1 MSKPSKLSK
10 QEKKLAKQNKVENPA
25 TVETKPA
32 APAATEAPAVEK
44 PAEEK
49 PQPSQSEKPKNKK
62 DEKPETQ
69 AKPKQKPQ
77 NKTKD
82 PDKNPSGHIEEVEA
96 EVVHPTSMP
105 GAVLGVIEGE
115 RIDANHT
122 IELMGMVERRYLT
135 KAGETYPEELKKAMN
150 AQFDFMM
157 YTILMRWNEQTKNDF
172 GEAGVMVNQEVF
184 EQIADTVR
192 EAFGIELK
200 GLPAGKDGQMKIDFE
215 ASNATADTETQEILK
230 KEAKRKVVKELP
242 VYTEGMTEEQI
253 VQAIDDIFGMQG
265 NGGMEANLYNA
276 INFAREAYKLE
287 KEEPHQILATILKK
301 FNTLPMVL
309 RGFEGMSY
317 GRILTNGNPFNAH
330 TTVMSKMQKYQYTEA
345 QVAGIIMTLIADQIE
360 RNCKTGG
367 KFEDRS
373 VPIGELLKA
382 FNDEMIN
389 NILTSEDPVPVP
401 SIKGLMVSKTEVID
415 REKIINDIEKVYGK
429 LDDKKLKKKLQEIAG
444 LYFEDI
450 VPLETLLSK

>member
-1 MSKPSKLSK
+1 MSKSSKLSK
-10 QEKKLAKQNKVENPA
+10 QEKKLAKQNTA

-32 APAATEAPAVEK
+32 ADPAAIEAPAVEK

-49 PQPSQSEKPKNKK
+49 PQPSQSEEPKNKK
-62 DEKPETQ
+62 DEKSETQ
-69 AKPKQKPQ
+69 TKPKQKPQ
-77 NKTKD
+77 NKTKN
-82 PDKNPSGHIEEVEA
+82 PDKNSKGHIEEVEA
-96 EVVHPTSMP
+96 EVVHPTNIP

-157 YTILMRWNEQTKNDF
+157 YTVLMRWNEQTKNDF

-184 EQIADTVR
+184 GQIADTVR

-215 ASNATADTETQEILK
+215 ASNATADAETQKTLE

-242 VYTEGMTEEQI
+242 IYTEGMTEEQI
-253 VQAIDDIFGMQG
+253 VKSIDDIFGMQG
-265 NGGMEANLYNA
+265 YGMEGNLQNA
-276 INFAREAYKLE
+276 IEFARQAYKLE
-287 KEEPHQILATILKK
+287 KEEPHQVLAVILKK

-317 GRILTNGNPFNAH
+317 DRVMKNGNPFLAH
-330 TTVMSKMQKYQYTEA
+330 AVVMSKLQKYNYNEA
-345 QVAGIIMTLIADQIE
+345 QVANMVRTFIADQIE

-373 VPIGELLKA
+373 IPIGELLKA

-389 NILTSEDPVPVP
+389 NILTSEDPIPVP
-401 SIKGLMVSKTEVID
+401 NIKGLSVDKTEVID
-415 REKIINDIEKVYGK
+415 REKIVNDIEKVYGK

-444 LYFEDI
+444 LYFSDI

>member
-1 MSKPSKLSK
+1 MSKSKLSK
-10 QEKKLAKQNKVENPA
+10 QEKKLAKQNVT
-25 TVETKPA
+25 TVETKPT
-32 APAATEAPAVEK
+32 ATEAPAPAAPT

-62 DEKPETQ
+62 DEKSETQ
-69 AKPKQKPQ
+69 TKPKQKPQ
-77 NKTKD
+77 SKTKN
-82 PDKNPSGHIEEVEA
+82 PDQNPGGHIEEVEA

-157 YTILMRWNEQTKNDF
+157 YTVLMRWNEQTKNDF

-184 EQIADTVR
+184 GQIADTVR

-200 GLPAGKDGQMKIDFE
+200 GLPAGNDGQMKIDFE
-215 ASNATADTETQEILK
+215 ASNATADAETQEALK

-242 VYTEGMTEEQI
+242 VYEEGMTEEQI
-253 VQAIDDIFGMQG
+253 IQSIDDIFGMQG
-265 NGGMEANLYNA
+265 YGMEGNLQNA
-276 INFAREAYKLE
+276 IEFARQAYKLE
-287 KEEPHQILATILKK
+287 KEEPHQVLAVILKK
-301 FNTLPMVL
+301 FNTLPTVL

-317 GRILTNGNPFNAH
+317 DRVMKNGNPFLAH
-330 TTVMSKMQKYQYTEA
+330 TVIMSKLQKYNYNEA
-345 QVAGIIMTLIADQIE
+345 QVANIVRTFIADQIE

-373 VPIGELLKA
+373 IPIGELLKA

-401 SIKGLMVSKTEVID
+401 NIKGLSVDKTEVID
-415 REKIINDIEKVYGK
+415 REKIVNDIEKVYGK
-429 LDDKKLKKKLQEIAG
+429 LDNKKLKKKLQEIAG
-444 LYFEDI
+444 LYFSDI

>member
-1 MSKPSKLSK
+1 MSKSKLSK
-10 QEKKLAKQNKVENPA
+10 QEKKLAKQNTA

-32 APAATEAPAVEK
+32 AAPAATEATAPAAST

-49 PQPSQSEKPKNKK
+49 PQPSQSEKLKNKK
-62 DEKPETQ
+62 DEKSETQ

-77 NKTKD
+77 NKTKN
-82 PDKNPSGHIEEVEA
+82 PDKNSSGHIEEVEA

-157 YTILMRWNEQTKNDF
+157 YTVLMRWNEQTKNDF

-184 EQIADTVR
+184 GQIADTVR

-200 GLPAGKDGQMKIDFE
+200 GLPAGNDGQMKIDFE

-242 VYTEGMTEEQI
+242 VYIEGMTEEQI
-253 VQAIDDIFGMQG
+253 IQAIDDIFGMQG
-265 NGGMEANLYNA
+265 YGMEGNLQNA
-276 INFAREAYKLE
+276 IEFARQAYKLE
-287 KEEPHQILATILKK
+287 KEEPHQILAVILKK
-301 FNTLPMVL
+301 FDHLPMAL

-317 GRILTNGNPFNAH
+317 GRIMANGNPFLAH
-330 TTVMSKMQKYQYTEA
+330 TAVMSKMQKYKYTEA
-345 QVAGIIMTLIADQIE
+345 QVANLIRTFISDQIE

-367 KFEDRS
+367 KFEERS
-373 VPIGELLKA
+373 VPITSLLKA
-382 FNDEMIN
+382 FNDKMIN
-389 NILTSEDPVPVP
+389 DILTSEDPIPVP
-401 SIKGLMVSKTEVID
+401 SIKGLSVDKTEVID
-415 REKIINDIEKVYGK
+415 RGKIVNDIEKVYGK

-444 LYFEDI
+444 LYFSDI

>member
-10 QEKKLAKQNKVENPA
+10 QEKKLAKQNTA

-32 APAATEAPAVEK
+32 ADTAATEAPTVEK

-49 PQPSQSEKPKNKK
+49 PQSSQSEELKNKK
-62 DEKPETQ
+62 DEKSETQ
-69 AKPKQKPQ
+69 AKPKQKSQ
-77 NKTKD
+77 NKTKN
-82 PDKNPSGHIEEVEA
+82 PDKNSQGHIEEVEA
-96 EVVHPTSMP
+96 EVVHPTNIP

-122 IELMGMVERRYLT
+122 IELMSMVERRYLT

-157 YTILMRWNEQTKNDF
+157 YTVLMRWNEQTKNDF

-184 EQIADTVR
+184 GQIADTVR

-215 ASNATADTETQEILK
+215 ATNATADAETQEALK

-253 VQAIDDIFGMQG
+253 VKSIDDIFGMTG
-265 NGGMEANLYNA
+265 YGMEGNLQNA
-276 INFAREAYKLE
+276 IEFTRQAYKLE
-287 KEEPHQILATILKK
+287 KEEPHQVLAVILKK
-301 FNTLPMVL
+301 FDTLPMAL

-317 GRILTNGNPFNAH
+317 DRVMKNGNPFLAH
-330 TTVMSKMQKYQYTEA
+330 TVVMSKLQKYNYNEA
-345 QVAGIIMTLIADQIE
+345 QVANMVRTFIADQIE

-373 VPIGELLKA
+373 IPIGELLKA

-389 NILTSEDPVPVP
+389 NILTSENPIPVPN
-401 SIKGLMVSKTEVID
+401 IKGLSVDKTEVID
-415 REKIINDIEKVYGK
+415 REKIVNDIEKVYGK
-429 LDDKKLKKKLQEIAG
+429 LDNKKLKKKLQEIAG
-444 LYFEDI
+444 LYFSDI

>member
-1 MSKPSKLSK
+1 MSKPNKLSK
-10 QEKKLAKQNKVENPA
+10 QEKKLAKQNTA

-32 APAATEAPAVEK
+32 AAPANPTPAPAAETKV
-44 PAEEK
+44 EEK

-62 DEKPETQ
+62 DEKSETQ
-69 AKPKQKPQ
+69 TKSKQKPQ

-82 PDKNPSGHIEEVEA
+82 SDKNPGGIEEVEA

-157 YTILMRWNEQTKNDF
+157 YTVLMRWNEQTKNDF

-184 EQIADTVR
+184 GQIADTVR

-200 GLPAGKDGQMKIDFE
+200 GLPAGNDGQMKIDFE
-215 ASNATADTETQEILK
+215 ASNATADAETQEALK
-230 KEAKRKVVKELP
+230 KETKRKVVKELP

-253 VQAIDDIFGMQG
+253 VKSIDDIFGMQG
-265 NGGMEANLYNA
+265 YGMEGNLQNA
-276 INFAREAYKLE
+276 IEFARQAYKLE
-287 KEEPHQILATILKK
+287 KEEPHQVLAVILKK
-301 FNTLPMVL
+301 FDHLPMAL

-317 GRILTNGNPFNAH
+317 GRIMANGNPFLAH
-330 TTVMSKMQKYQYTEA
+330 TAVMNKMQKYKYTEA
-345 QVAGIIMTLIADQIE
+345 QVANLIRTFISDQIE

-367 KFEDRS
+367 KFEERS
-373 VPIGELLKA
+373 VPITSLLKA
-382 FNDEMIN
+382 FNDKMIN
-389 NILTSEDPVPVP
+389 DILTSEDPIPVP
-401 SIKGLMVSKTEVID
+401 SIKGLSVDKTEVID
-415 REKIINDIEKVYGK
+415 REKIVNDIEKVYGK

-444 LYFEDI
+444 LYFSDI

>member
-10 QEKKLAKQNKVENPA
+10 QEKKLAKQNTA
-25 TVETKPA
+25 IVETKPA
-32 APAATEAPAVEK
+32 AAPETTEASTAEK

-49 PQPSQSEKPKNKK
+49 PQPSQSEEPKNKK
-62 DEKPETQ
+62 DEKSETQ

-77 NKTKD
+77 SKTKD
-82 PDKNPSGHIEEVEA
+82 PDKNPGGHIEEVEV
-96 EVVHPTSMP
+96 EVVHPTNIP

-157 YTILMRWNEQTKNDF
+157 YTVLMRWNEQTKNDF
-172 GEAGVMVNQEVF
+172 GEAGIIVNQEVF
-184 EQIADTVR
+184 GQIADTVR

-215 ASNATADTETQEILK
+215 ATNATADAETQKTLE

-253 VQAIDDIFGMQG
+253 VKSIDNIFGMTG
-265 NGGMEANLYNA
+265 YGMEGNLQNA
-276 INFAREAYKLE
+276 IEFARQAYKLE
-287 KEEPHQILATILKK
+287 KEEPHQVLAVILKK
-301 FNTLPMVL
+301 FDTLPMAL

-317 GRILTNGNPFNAH
+317 DRVMKNGNPFLAH
-330 TTVMSKMQKYQYTEA
+330 TVVMSKLQKYNYNEA
-345 QVAGIIMTLIADQIE
+345 QVANMVRTFIADQIE

-373 VPIGELLKA
+373 IPIGELLKA

-389 NILTSEDPVPVP
+389 NILTSEDPIPVP
-401 SIKGLMVSKTEVID
+401 NIKGLSVDKTEVID
-415 REKIINDIEKVYGK
+415 REKIVNDIEKVYGK

-444 LYFEDI
+444 LYFSDI

>member
-10 QEKKLAKQNKVENPA
+10 QEKKLAKQNKVENST

-32 APAATEAPAVEK
+32 ATETSAAEK
-44 PAEEK
+44 SSEEK
-49 PQPSQSEKPKNKK
+49 PKSSQSEKSVDKPAKPA
-62 DEKPETQ
+62 EKPKD
-69 AKPKQKPQ
+69 KPKPK
-77 NKTKD
+77 KEK
-82 PDKNPSGHIEEVEA
+82 IEEVEA
-96 EVVHPTSMP
+96 EVVHPTNIP

-157 YTILMRWNEQTKNDF
+157 YTVLMRWNEQTKNDF

-184 EQIADTVR
+184 GQIADTVR

-215 ASNATADTETQEILK
+215 ASNATADAETQEALK
-230 KEAKRKVVKELP
+230 KEVKRKVVKEIP
-242 VYTEGMTEEQI
+242 VYEEGMTEEQI
-253 VQAIDDIFGMQG
+253 IQSIDDIFGMQG
-265 NGGMEANLYNA
+265 YGMEGNLQNA
-276 INFAREAYKLE
+276 IEFARQAYKLE
-287 KEEPHQILATILKK
+287 KEEPHQVLAVILKK
-301 FNTLPMVL
+301 FDHLPMVL

-317 GRILTNGNPFNAH
+317 GRIMANGNPFLAH
-330 TTVMSKMQKYQYTEA
+330 TAVMSKMQKYKYTEA
-345 QVAGIIMTLIADQIE
+345 QVANLIRTLVSDQIE

-367 KFEDRS
+367 KFEERS
-373 VPIGELLKA
+373 IPITSLLKA
-382 FNDEMIN
+382 FNDKMIN
-389 NILTSEDPVPVP
+389 DILTSKDPVPVP
-401 SIKGLMVSKTEVID
+401 SIKGLLVDKTEVID
-415 REKIINDIEKVYGK
+415 RGKIVNDIEKVYGK
-429 LDDKKLKKKLQEIAG
+429 LDNKQLKKKLQEIAG
-444 LYFEDI
+444 LYFSDI

>member
-1 MSKPSKLSK
+1 MSKSKLSK
-10 QEKKLAKQNKVENPA
+10 QEKKLAKQNA
-25 TVETKPA
+25 TTVETKPA
-32 APAATEAPAVEK
+32 ATPAATEAPVVEK

-49 PQPSQSEKPKNKK
+49 PQPSQSKKPENKK
-62 DEKPETQ
+62 DEKSETQ

-77 NKTKD
+77 NKTKNS
-82 PDKNPSGHIEEVEA
+82 DKNPDGHIEEVEA

-105 GAVLGVIEGE
+105 NAVLGVIEGE

-157 YTILMRWNEQTKNDF
+157 YTVLIRWNEQTKNDL
-172 GEAGVMVNQEVF
+172 GEAGLIVNQEVF
-184 EQIADTVR
+184 GQIAETVR

-215 ASNATADTETQEILK
+215 ATNATADAETQKTLE

-242 VYTEGMTEEQI
+242 IYTEDMTEEQI
-253 VQAIDDIFGMQG
+253 IKSIDDILGMQG
-265 NGGMEANLYNA
+265 YGMEGNLQNA
-276 INFAREAYKLE
+276 IEFTRQAYKLE
-287 KEEPHQILATILKK
+287 KEEPHQVLAVILKK
-301 FNTLPMVL
+301 FDTLPMVL

-317 GRILTNGNPFNAH
+317 GRIMANGNPFLAH
-330 TTVMSKMQKYQYTEA
+330 TAVMGKMQKYKYTEA
-345 QVAGIIMTLIADQIE
+345 QVANLIRTLVSDQIE

-367 KFEDRS
+367 KFEERS
-373 VPIGELLKA
+373 APITSLLKA
-382 FNDEMIN
+382 FNDKMIN
-389 NILTSEDPVPVP
+389 DILTSEDPVPVP
-401 SIKGLMVSKTEVID
+401 SIKGLFVDKTEVID
-415 REKIINDIEKVYGK
+415 RGKIVNDIEKVYGK

-444 LYFEDI
+444 LYFSDI